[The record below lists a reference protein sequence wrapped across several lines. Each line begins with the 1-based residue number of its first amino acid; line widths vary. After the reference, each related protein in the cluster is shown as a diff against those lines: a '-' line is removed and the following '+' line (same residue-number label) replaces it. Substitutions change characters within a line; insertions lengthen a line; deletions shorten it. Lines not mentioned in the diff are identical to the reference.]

1 MRMDKNM
8 RYLEDKLDKKKCNF
22 VDDAGNFYILGEF
35 DESISQNIVPNLIK
49 KIAEE
54 EDKPNPQI
62 WFYINSNGDI
72 FSLDFGETNIGDRK
86 LSFILTE
93 ISLNSGTSVLS
104 QYLCDKSI
112 SCERFVELERIIL
125 KRIVESTFEE
135 YYKFISDVNLLFGNF
150 IAKQYEDYIIQIK
163 NIGKKLLC
171 AL

>member
-1 MRMDKNM
+1 MS
-8 RYLEDKLDKKKCNF
+8 LEKYKTLSPSQKELDIYFLLLHRLFNNP
-22 VDDAGNFYILGEF
+22 DAGEI
-35 DESISQNIVPNLIK
+35 
-49 KIAEE
+49 
-54 EDKPNPQI
+54 
-62 WFYINSNGDI
+62 YINSNGDI

-93 ISLNSGTSVLS
+93 ISLSSGASVLS

-163 NIGKKLLC
+163 NICKKLLC